1 MTFGDFLT
9 SLAFMEFRVCVYATV
24 PSRPRRP
31 TGEVLVCG
39 SEDGHEATGPAGA
52 SRGPGLSPAN
62 KHHPEGLSREERQGD
77 ARPAELYWCL
87 FVEPDEER
95 TLSPGPRSARV
106 GGGHLNRRH
115 NSNTVQGRSLASL
128 LPRVAGCEVF
138 GALLCVCQVNTL
150 FRCFDVTDRKSL
162 SCVVFV
168 IEQQYCILSG
178 KKKTKKGL
186 NRIDNQN

>member
-1 MTFGDFLT
+1 MQDQLSSTGAYLW
-9 SLAFMEFRVCVYATV
+9 SQM
-24 PSRPRRP
+24 RR
-31 TGEVLVCG
+31 
-39 SEDGHEATGPAGA
+39 
-52 SRGPGLSPAN
+52 GLCP
-62 KHHPEGLSREERQGD
+62 
-77 ARPAELYWCL
+77 
-87 FVEPDEER
+87 
-95 TLSPGPRSARV
+95 PGPRSTWV

-128 LPRVAGCEVF
+128 LPRVTGCEVF

-178 KKKTKKGL
+178 KKRQKKA
-186 NRIDNQN
+186 